1 MKRVGRICD
10 KPRKPLNIQARNVMA
25 LVWIMES
32 SGKYPRNE
40 ILENG
45 FSFFF
50 LNFIKNSFESFFLVV
65 DVFCEEKVHGQESV
79 SPRAVVVQRYVLP
92 IMHEKC
98 PHL

>member
-50 LNFIKNSFESFFLVV
+50 FLTLLKTLLNPFF
-65 DVFCEEKVHGQESV
+65 
-79 SPRAVVVQRYVLP
+79 
-92 IMHEKC
+92 
-98 PHL
+98 

>member
-1 MKRVGRICD
+1 MKRAGRICD

-50 LNFIKNSFESFFLVV
+50 FLTLLKTLLNPFF
-65 DVFCEEKVHGQESV
+65 
-79 SPRAVVVQRYVLP
+79 
-92 IMHEKC
+92 
-98 PHL
+98 

>member
-50 LNFIKNSFESFFLVV
+50 FLTLLETLLNPFF
-65 DVFCEEKVHGQESV
+65 
-79 SPRAVVVQRYVLP
+79 
-92 IMHEKC
+92 
-98 PHL
+98 

>member
-1 MKRVGRICD
+1 MKRAGRICY
-10 KPRKPLNIQARNVMA
+10 KPRKPLNIQARNVTA

-50 LNFIKNSFESFFLVV
+50 FNFVKNSFESFF
-65 DVFCEEKVHGQESV
+65 
-79 SPRAVVVQRYVLP
+79 
-92 IMHEKC
+92 
-98 PHL
+98 

>member
-1 MKRVGRICD
+1 MKRAGRICD

-50 LNFIKNSFESFFLVV
+50 FKL
-65 DVFCEEKVHGQESV
+65 
-79 SPRAVVVQRYVLP
+79 Y
-92 IMHEKC
+92 
-98 PHL
+98 